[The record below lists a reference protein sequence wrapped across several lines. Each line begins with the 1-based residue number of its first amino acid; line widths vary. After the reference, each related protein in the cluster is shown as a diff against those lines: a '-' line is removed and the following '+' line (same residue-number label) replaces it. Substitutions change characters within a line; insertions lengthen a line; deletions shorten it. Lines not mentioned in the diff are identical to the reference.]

1 VNSNYDPYVPGRP
14 PQRTVRHQDPAEE
27 YADYGPLHQ
36 FYSTREQSHQMY
48 AVIDHTTKL
57 LNLEVGVGFGL
68 TSSSDKVT
76 LKLMVSRDL
85 N

>member
-1 VNSNYDPYVPGRP
+1 
-14 PQRTVRHQDPAEE
+14 
-27 YADYGPLHQ
+27 
-36 FYSTREQSHQMY
+36 MY